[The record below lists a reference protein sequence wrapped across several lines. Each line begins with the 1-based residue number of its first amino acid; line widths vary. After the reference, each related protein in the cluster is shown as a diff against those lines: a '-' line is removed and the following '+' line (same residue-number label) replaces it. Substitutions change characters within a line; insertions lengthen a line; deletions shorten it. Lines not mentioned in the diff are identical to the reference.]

1 MTTLSRL
8 PTTDAY
14 AEMQLAYDHYNR
26 TLFAGQLPP
35 CLITF
40 QRKEE
45 RVSGYFSHHRFG
57 RIDGTGTTDEIAL
70 NPIHFKSRG
79 LIEAMPTL
87 VHEMCH
93 LWQAHFG
100 KPSRGRYHNAEWAI
114 KMDAVGLTPS
124 NTGQPGGKR
133 TGQHMADYPTPGGP
147 FLRAC
152 AELQANG
159 FKISYYYRVVDLL
172 KAAQENAASGEDG
185 EAGEGG
191 MCRPGG
197 EKTGYAREI
206 RVPRL

>member
-1 MTTLSRL
+1 
-8 PTTDAY
+8 
-14 AEMQLAYDHYNR
+14 
-26 TLFAGQLPP
+26 
-35 CLITF
+35 
-40 QRKEE
+40 
-45 RVSGYFSHHRFG
+45 
-57 RIDGTGTTDEIAL
+57 
-70 NPIHFKSRG
+70 
-79 LIEAMPTL
+79 
-87 VHEMCH
+87 
-93 LWQAHFG
+93 
-100 KPSRGRYHNAEWAI
+100 
-114 KMDAVGLTPS
+114 MDAVGLTPS

-197 EKTGYAREI
+197 EKTGDAREI